1 MMNDIY
7 KENIEL
13 TKEAIENLR
22 KMPKEKQM
30 FMLGVIKG
38 ITMAGEN
45 KPQSNIAWITH
56 SGKSRRKSAHGAD
69 PAIKKTAWVHTWKK
83 SQPLINK
90 ILTPRKIY

>member
-1 MMNDIY
+1 MINDIY

-38 ITMAGEN
+38 ISMAEEN

-56 SGKSRRKSAHGAD
+56 SGKSRKIG
-69 PAIKKTAWVHTWKK
+69 TWCRPRNQKNCLGTHMKK

-90 ILTPRKIY
+90 ILTPRKIC